1 MPTEKQNIMVLLQK
15 LDSDET
21 HPYIGP
27 ANLLL
32 GEEQFKTSGVFELKV
47 KQTKEKHHVANS

>member
-1 MPTEKQNIMVLLQK
+1 MEKQNIMVLLQK

-32 GEEQFKTSGVFELKV
+32 GEERFKTSGVFELKV
-47 KQTKEKHHVANS
+47 K